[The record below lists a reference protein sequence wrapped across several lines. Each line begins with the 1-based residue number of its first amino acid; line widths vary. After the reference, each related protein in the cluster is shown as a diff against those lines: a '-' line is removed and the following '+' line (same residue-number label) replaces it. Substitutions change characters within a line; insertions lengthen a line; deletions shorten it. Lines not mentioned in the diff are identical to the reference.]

1 MKLQVIIKN
10 VYGQEMIYPACEKS
24 KAFLNA
30 LGLKTFT
37 LNARNAAKS
46 LGYSLEQVINKVNL

>member
-1 MKLQVIIKN
+1 MKLKVIIKN
-10 VYGQEMIYPACEKS
+10 VYGQEMIYPVCDRS

-37 LNARNAAKS
+37 VNARNAAKA
-46 LGYSLEQVINKVNL
+46 LGYTFEQVIDEVIL

>member
-1 MKLQVIIKN
+1 MILYITIKN
-10 VYGQEMIYPACEKS
+10 VYGNEMIYPACEKS

-37 LNARNAAKS
+37 VNAKLAAKA
-46 LGYSLEQVINKVNL
+46 LGYNFEQVINEVKL

>member
-1 MKLQVIIKN
+1 MVLKVIIKN
-10 VYGQEMIYPACEKS
+10 VYGKEMIYPACEKS

-37 LNARNAAKS
+37 FNAKSAAKA
-46 LGYSLEQVINKVNL
+46 LGYNFEQVINEVIL